1 MLQTKGFFR
10 ILIVF
15 DFRRDG
21 NCRRVPADRRR
32 RIRPPVRN
40 VQRIR
45 FRQPDMPVN
54 ACSFVKPSLVLGRI
68 RANNEH
74 IFVAIV
80 HEIGDVEAKWRVTAQ
95 ISPEINS
102 IEHDDGVAENAV
114 KFQSDSPA
122 EIALRD
128 FKDAAVPADAR
139 FRIFPA
145 DRFESELIQS
155 QVVYKRERYGE
166 IMRKINLL
174 PLAVIKLFSRR
185 KKQFRRFCEG
195 TTVAAA
201 KVKILSRI
209 RRISEVKS
217 PVEIER

>member
-1 MLQTKGFFR
+1 MFR
-10 ILIVF
+10 
-15 DFRRDG
+15 G
-21 NCRRVPADRRR
+21 
-32 RIRPPVRN
+32 
-40 VQRIR
+40 
-45 FRQPDMPVN
+45 
-54 ACSFVKPSLVLGRI
+54 I

-80 HEIGDVEAKWRVTAQ
+80 HKISDVEAKWRVAAQ
-95 ISPEINS
+95 ISTEITS
-102 IEHDDGVAENAV
+102 IEHDDRVAENAV

-122 EIALRD
+122 EIALRN
-128 FKDAAVPADAR
+128 FKDAAIPADAR

-145 DRFESELIQS
+145 DRLEPELIQIL
-155 QVVYKRERYGE
+155 VVYKREGQSE
-166 IMRKINLL
+166 IVRKINRL
-174 PLAVIKLFSRR
+174 PVAVIKLFSRR

-209 RRISEVKS
+209 RRMSEMKP